1 MSLSASAQT
10 LKVQGHVQDK
20 SGEPVVFATV
30 TVPGTKT
37 ATQTDVNG
45 NFRLDVKPGTMIR
58 VSYIGYKV
66 SNVKADGTVVI
77 TLEDNSTLN
86 EAVVVGYAKVKKA
99 LTFRLVQWAIRQ

>member
-58 VSYIGYKV
+58 VSYIG
-66 SNVKADGTVVI
+66 
-77 TLEDNSTLN
+77 
-86 EAVVVGYAKVKKA
+86 
-99 LTFRLVQWAIRQ
+99 